1 MRKLIG
7 LAIVGLIAQLVD
19 GALGMGYGV
28 TSTSLLLIAGLTPA
42 AASASVHLAELGTTL
57 VSGVSHHKFGNV
69 DWKLTARLGI
79 PGAIGAFLGA
89 TVLSRLST
97 EAATPVMAGLLLVL
111 GIYLLTRFVR
121 VAGHAQVVKPGKL
134 HTGFLTPLGLV
145 GGFVDA
151 TGGGGWG
158 PVSTT
163 TLLVVGRTKP
173 RTVVGSVD
181 TSEFLVTLFASLG
194 FLLGLGTAGINL
206 GFVLALLLG
215 GLVAAP
221 IAAYLVSRLPSA
233 VLGTGAGALII
244 ITNLRTLL
252 KAGGVSADTRTLV
265 LALVGSLGVLTLGI
279 AIQRHRARL
288 QRERGDA
295 EQLEAELFDAEL
307 VAAAKVDAAAPEEGQ
322 EVVAR

>member
-57 VSGVSHHKFGNV
+57 VSGVSHHRFGNV
-69 DWKLTARLGI
+69 DWKLTVRLGI

-89 TVLSRLST
+89 TVLARLST
-97 EAATPVMAGLLLVL
+97 EAATPIMSGLLLLL
-111 GIYLLTRFVR
+111 GVYLLSRFVR
-121 VAGHAQVVKPGKL
+121 VAGHAQVIRPGRL

-194 FLLGLGTAGINL
+194 FLIGLGTAGINY

-221 IAAYLVSRLPSA
+221 IAAFLVSRLPAA
-233 VLGTGAGALII
+233 VLGTGAGVLIVV
-244 ITNLRTLL
+244 TNLRTLL
-252 KAGGVSADTRTLV
+252 KAGGVAADLRTI
-265 LALVGSLGVLTLGI
+265 VLTLVG
-279 AIQRHRARL
+279 AVGLLVLGVAVQRHRARV
-288 QRERGDA
+288 QRENAEA
-295 EQLEAELFDAEL
+295 EQLEAELFQASLAE
-307 VAAAKVDAAAPEEGQ
+307 AAAPDEGQ
-322 EVVAR
+322 EVTAR